1 MNFIL
6 VLTIFV
12 SKFDIQAYKQQFI
25 TMFGR
30 PCSKLEINF
39 NQIDKSVEQIKCLL
53 TGSDSTR
60 QKVQKFAQALN
71 SVLFESTDSACQT
84 NEISTYH
91 ASCQQSNLC
100 HKK

>member
-1 MNFIL
+1 M
-6 VLTIFV
+6 V
-12 SKFDIQAYKQQFI
+12 
-25 TMFGR
+25 GR
-30 PCSKLEINF
+30 PCSKVEINF
-39 NQIDKSVEQIKCLL
+39 NQIDKSVEQVKSLL

-60 QKVQKFAQALN
+60 KKVERFAQALN
-71 SVLFESTDSACQT
+71 SILFESTDIACQT